1 MFSRISLNERSVS
14 LLASVFSASS
24 SSPSSD
30 AHATVSSSS
39 ERVSRSVG
47 WEERGIAGGQTR
59 GGPLVHA
66 WRSGIAGL
74 EVDHDESAVAV
85 VLAVDGREVLTRS
98 AAEAKWA
105 SRRQRVPSRA
115 AGRLRPSR
123 EVRTP
128 SPVVGLSGLSTTAST
143 GIAEP
148 GFGSGR
154 SHAASV
160 RCSATTSG
168 VSAASGRT
176 SIACHD

>member
-1 MFSRISLNERSVS
+1 M
-14 LLASVFSASS
+14 
-24 SSPSSD
+24 
-30 AHATVSSSS
+30 
-39 ERVSRSVG
+39 
-47 WEERGIAGGQTR
+47 
-59 GGPLVHA
+59 
-66 WRSGIAGL
+66 
-74 EVDHDESAVAV
+74 
-85 VLAVDGREVLTRS
+85 
-98 AAEAKWA
+98 
-105 SRRQRVPSRA
+105 PSRA

-168 VSAASGRT
+168 VSAAGPHIDRLPRLNACRAAAGGRAQAVVADYSRLGRIVGRRRT
-176 SIACHD
+176 PPPPPDH